1 MFSCSSIPTENVR
14 SFALRGEGK
23 TVSAAPESSV
33 TAFTFLLSI
42 ERAQNELPEAKFTG
56 LLGKVSIAKTASHR
70 STGDQALTDGTTIA
84 ILRFAFQRLVKRG
97 R

>member
-1 MFSCSSIPTENVR
+1 MSDPSLSRVR
-14 SFALRGEGK
+14 EK
-23 TVSAAPESSV
+23 TVNASEFSV

-42 ERAQNELPEAKFTG
+42 EREQNELFEAKFTE
-56 LLGKVSIAKTASHR
+56 LLGRVSIAKTASHR

-84 ILRFAFQRLVKRG
+84 ILYFAFQRLAKKG